1 MTLNFPA
8 DTTNPFVDPSTGL
21 KYLFNSSIGAWETAL
36 QPPVV
41 ISSTDP
47 GLDIPGFLWWD
58 SEGGSLYVRYD
69 DGNSEQWV
77 EAVPTGG
84 STGAIAHVSPFPPT
98 GPLIGQ
104 LWVDVTDPANVQL
117 KVWASTGGAAT
128 WMNLTNP
135 GSPFAGAC
143 DGPRIQSLP
152 FAPSD
157 PAAND
162 VWFHPTQKKLRI
174 FTSGEWQEI
183 SSEVST
189 PTTTTQSAVRVNDPL
204 YKIDDD
210 IFLRDATSQQKGVI
224 RIATQGEVNEGK
236 STSTAVTPGKLRSAV
251 TSFLPHS
258 SYDTQGIVR
267 LCRVNDSDL
276 TIDKATTP
284 LFVKNRIDKALPVGS
299 VILHVSDS
307 LVGYHVCDGST
318 LLASSYPELAAILN
332 AADNESFSVPKLDPP
347 TAQVKYFI
355 KTNK

>member
-41 ISSTDP
+41 ISATDP

-69 DGNSEQWV
+69 DGNTEQWV

-104 LWVDVTDPANVQL
+104 LWVDITDPVNAQL
-117 KVWASTGGAAT
+117 KVWASVGGPAS
-128 WMNLTNP
+128 WLNLT
-135 GSPFAGAC
+135 SPSFPFSGAY
-143 DGPRIQSLP
+143 DGPRIQALP

-157 PAAND
+157 PGNND
-162 VWFHPTQKKLRI
+162 VWFHPSQRKLRI
-174 FTSGEWQEI
+174 YTSGEWQEI
-183 SSEVST
+183 TSQDTVAPATVSK
-189 PTTTTQSAVRVNDPL
+189 VKVNDPL
-204 YKIDDD
+204 YKIEDD
-210 IFLRDATSQQKGVI
+210 IFIRDADAQQKGVI

-236 STSTAVTPGKLRSAV
+236 SSSTAVTPSKLKNAV
-251 TSFLPHS
+251 IKFLPHS
-258 SYDTQGIVR
+258 SYDNQGIVR
-267 LCRVNDSDL
+267 LCRVNESDL
-276 TIDKATTP
+276 TIDKAVTP
-284 LFVKNRIDKALPVGS
+284 LFVKNRIDKAVPVGT
-299 VILHVSDS
+299 VIMHPSSS
-307 LVGYHVCDGST
+307 LVGYRQCDGSS
-318 LLASSYPELAAILN
+318 LLTSSFPELAAALN
-332 AADNESFSVPKLDPP
+332 VTTDSFVVPNLN
-347 TAQVKYFI
+347 TSSSSVKYHI